1 MCALQLLSYYP
12 QQIIQTHLR
21 TVGFGLGLGLG
32 FGLGRVVHLVVHTIA
47 LLVVDGVV
55 VTGVVVGVVVVVDW
69 TCWKSLRLQVGC
81 PALTTSVRSN
91 PFPLTLSH
99 LNRQYFLLCFV
110 IELNYSGQNQTSS

>member
-1 MCALQLLSYYP
+1 MCIALQYLSYYP

-21 TVGFGLGLGLG
+21 TVGFG
-32 FGLGRVVHLVVHTIA
+32 FGVQRRVYLRVVHLVVLTIT

-81 PALTTSVRSN
+81 PALTTSVKSK

-99 LNRQYFLLCFV
+99 LNRQ
-110 IELNYSGQNQTSS
+110 